1 MRSAQGGHDDDRYVH
16 LLSPSLPSVRRV
28 LTDFLYFSSSFLIG
42 TPSGNVLATP
52 LAEVTQTIDLIN
64 NRPGSNI
71 TFKLRVVWTKG
82 TTSKKK
88 TVEVKL

>member
-1 MRSAQGGHDDDRYVH
+1 M
-16 LLSPSLPSVRRV
+16 
-28 LTDFLYFSSSFLIG
+28 
-42 TPSGNVLATP
+42 LATP